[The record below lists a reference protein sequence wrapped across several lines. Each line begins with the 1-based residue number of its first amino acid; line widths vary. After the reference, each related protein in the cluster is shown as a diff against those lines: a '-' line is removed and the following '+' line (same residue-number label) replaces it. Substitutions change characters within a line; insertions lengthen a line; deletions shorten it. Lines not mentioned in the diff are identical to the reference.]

1 MLDRAVTD
9 SVVESSDLGT
19 VLDRASVSGLPGP
32 QRFAGSG
39 GLSRP
44 FWASCDGC

>member
-9 SVVESSDLGT
+9 SIVESSDLGT
-19 VLDRASVSGLPGP
+19 VLDRGRVSGLPGP

-39 GLSRP
+39 GLSRQ
-44 FWASCDGC
+44 FWGSCDDC